1 MQQNIGLPALER
13 LRALSTFGI
22 RNRVSFD
29 GHFCT
34 SQQLLL
40 ALSFLLLLLPPIDCL
55 LLENLTRRFR
65 SPCILD
71 VKLGQQYGEDADEK
85 KRAQHLIK
93 VANSTCQTLGVR
105 IYGMQV
111 GKNFLDSSLIIYFPF
126 LINTR
131 NLFF

>member
-1 MQQNIGLPALER
+1 M
-13 LRALSTFGI
+13 
-22 RNRVSFD
+22 
-29 GHFCT
+29 
-34 SQQLLL
+34 
-40 ALSFLLLLLPPIDCL
+40 ALSFLLLLPPIDCL

-111 GKNFLDSSLIIYFPF
+111 SKNPPDRQLIVVRTLVIYFPF
-126 LINTR
+126 LINAPTY
-131 NLFF
+131 FFLEKDAWHFGWFVL